1 MKNENTQNKARRF
14 RITVT
19 DLQEDET
26 LMDVTT
32 NAAIVSTTS
41 PFDNCTNEDKDGY
54 SQGAQYFNC
63 KAPEIVHCVESTI
76 EGIGKMM
83 AEHKE
88 LRLLLELRM
97 MLKKA
102 ESSSNEEEDEEDEW

>member
-1 MKNENTQNKARRF
+1 MKNESTQNRARIF

-41 PFDNCTNEDKDGY
+41 PFDNLTNEDKNGY
-54 SQGAQYFNC
+54 TQGAQYFNC
-63 KAPEIVHCVESTI
+63 KGPEIMHCIEGTI
-76 EGIGKMM
+76 EGIGKLM

-88 LRLLLELRM
+88 LRLLLDLWM

-102 ESSSNEEEDEEDEW
+102 EEEDEEDE